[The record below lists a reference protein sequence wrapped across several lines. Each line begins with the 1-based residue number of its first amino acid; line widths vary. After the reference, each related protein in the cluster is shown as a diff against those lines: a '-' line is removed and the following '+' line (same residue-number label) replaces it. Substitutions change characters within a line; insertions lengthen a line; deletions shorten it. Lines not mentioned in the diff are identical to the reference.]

1 MANFTEKAIK
11 EAFVELLGEKPL
23 SGITVKD
30 IVERCGIN
38 RNSFYYHFRDIPSL
52 IEEIVTGEA
61 DRIISE
67 YNSIDSLEMGLR
79 AALEFVGNN
88 RREILHIYNSANRD
102 IFEFYLWKV
111 CDHIVKSY
119 MTALESEGF
128 PIPEDDRSALAKFYR
143 SVCFG
148 LAMDHLRRG
157 MKEDEGEEIFRIA
170 KLQKDL
176 ISEVNKKEDK

>member
-111 CDHIVKSY
+111 CDHIVTSY
-119 MTALESEGF
+119 MTALESGGF
-128 PIPEDDRSALAKFYR
+128 HIPENDRSAMAKFYR

-157 MKEDEGEEIFRIA
+157 MKDDEGEEIFRVA